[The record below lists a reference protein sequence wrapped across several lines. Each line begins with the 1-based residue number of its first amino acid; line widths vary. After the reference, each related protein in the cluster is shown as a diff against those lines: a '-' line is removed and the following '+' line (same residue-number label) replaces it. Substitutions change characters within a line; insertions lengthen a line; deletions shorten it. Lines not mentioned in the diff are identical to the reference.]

1 MTYKHPSEIS
11 AIQGLELRVKAIV
24 EGFLTGLHRSPF
36 HGFSVEF
43 SEYRNYNFGDPIRY
57 IDWKV
62 YGKTE
67 KLMIKK
73 YEAETNLNANIIYD
87 ISASMNYGTDSV
99 SKLDYSKNLA
109 SAIIYILSR
118 QNDAVGLYTFNDKIQ
133 MSIQAKSGQYHMNRI
148 LQIINKLKGDSS
160 TSIRELIENL
170 KRKITKKGL
179 LIFFSDLMDF
189 DAELLQEFVI
199 LKKMGHDI
207 VVFHI
212 LDPLES
218 SLEFEGKTRFVDA
231 ETKEHIELYPDMV
244 KEDYKN
250 LVKTHFK
257 TIKDTFYKNQIDY
270 FSTETSDF
278 YEEHLLN
285 FLNVR
290 QKKI

>member
-1 MTYKHPSEIS
+1 MNYKHPSEIS

-24 EGFLTGLHRSPF
+24 EGFLSGLHRSPF

-43 SEYRNYNFGDPIRY
+43 SEYRNYNIGDPIRY

-62 YGKTE
+62 YGKTD

-87 ISASMNYGTDSV
+87 ISASMNYGTGKV

-118 QNDAVGLYTFNDKIQ
+118 QNDAVALYTFNDSVQ
-133 MSIQAKSGQYHMNRI
+133 MSIPAKSGQYHMNRI
-148 LQIINKLKGDSS
+148 LQLINKLKGDSK

-179 LIFFSDLMDF
+179 LIFFSDLLDF
-189 DAELLQEFVI
+189 DEDLLQEFVI

-207 VVFHI
+207 VIFHI

-218 SLEFEGKTRFVDA
+218 TLDFEGKTRFVDA
-231 ETKEHIELYPDMV
+231 ETKESIELYPDMV
-244 KEDYKN
+244 KDDYQN
-250 LVKTHFK
+250 LVKKHFK
-257 TIKDTFYKNQIDY
+257 LLKDTFYKHQIEY
-270 FSTETSDF
+270 FSTLTSDY

-290 QKKI
+290 QKKY